1 MFYPLSQF
9 EDYLRLPGA
18 KNLLL
23 HRQLEFNALRDRAH
37 FFYNEVINIY
47 AVACN
52 ELAAGRTKDI
62 VRRLRNATLE
72 RESIAARLSRIR
84 DHLNWFEA
92 VAAPRLWTPQLAEF
106 YRVLDE
112 LPPLS
117 ERTKAE
123 LDRAQREFNPR
134 R

>member
-1 MFYPLSQF
+1 
-9 EDYLRLPGA
+9 
-18 KNLLL
+18 
-23 HRQLEFNALRDRAH
+23 
-37 FFYNEVINIY
+37 
-47 AVACN
+47 
-52 ELAAGRTKDI
+52 
-62 VRRLRNATLE
+62 LE

-92 VAAPRLWTPQLAEF
+92 VAAPRLWTQQLAEF